1 MIWMLSIIIIIS
13 TQATFWLIRKQFF
26 SIFTDDQEVL
36 DQVLGVSWLVAIG
49 IFPDYWQAMMN
60 GSIRALN
67 M

>member
-49 IFPDYWQAMMN
+49 IFPDYW
-60 GSIRALN
+60 
-67 M
+67 